1 MISLQK
7 FPQPKDPEGQ
17 LMAHRFTIGVE
28 EEFQIIDPATCEL
41 RSHVMQIV
49 SAISPD
55 IVEQVKGEMHQ
66 SIVETGTRICE
77 NVSELRIEMHRTRG
91 ELVAAAERA
100 GLQVAA
106 AGTHPFSSWI
116 DQVISP
122 GERYQHIVEELQQL
136 ARSLLI
142 FGMHIHVAMPD
153 KQTTIDIMNMVRYFL
168 PHLLALSTS
177 SPFWM
182 GRNTGLKS
190 FRTTVFRRF
199 PRTGVPEQFES
210 WSAYENFVNLLVK
223 LNCIDNGKK
232 IWWDVRP
239 HPTFGTLEF
248 RMCDV
253 TTKIEEAVAIAA
265 LTQALVV
272 KLHRLY
278 TTNQSWRVYRR
289 ALIEENKW
297 RAARYGIEGKL
308 IDFGKEAEIPMTR
321 LIPELLELVDDVVDD
336 LGSRS
341 AVEYVHTIMNEGTS
355 AERQLRVY
363 QQTGDLKAVV
373 KHLVDETRSGV
384 TQSRVSSAHAIN

>member
-1 MISLQK
+1 VK
-7 FPQPKDPEGQ
+7 
-17 LMAHRFTIGVE
+17 H
-28 EEFQIIDPATCEL
+28 EL
-41 RSHVMQIV
+41 
-49 SAISPD
+49 
-55 IVEQVKGEMHQ
+55 HQ

-122 GERYQHIVEELQQL
+122 GERYQHIIEELQQL

-153 KQTTIDIMNMVRYFL
+153 KQTTIDMMNMVRYFL

-210 WSAYENFVNLLVK
+210 WSAYENFVNLLIK

-253 TTKIEEAVAIAA
+253 ATKVEEAVAIAA
-265 LTQALVV
+265 LTQATIV

-278 TTNQSWRVYRR
+278 TSNQSWRLYRR

-308 IDFGKEAEIPMTR
+308 IDFGKEEEVPMRR
-321 LIPELLELVDDVVDD
+321 LLPELLEFVDEVLDD

-341 AVEYVHTIMNEGTS
+341 AVDYIHTILNEGTS

-373 KHLVDETRSGV
+373 RHLVAETRAGV
-384 TQSRVSSAHAIN
+384 SEPRASSAHVN

>member
-1 MISLQK
+1 V
-7 FPQPKDPEGQ
+7 
-17 LMAHRFTIGVE
+17 AHRFTIGVE
-28 EEFQIIDPATCEL
+28 EEFQIIDPETLEL
-41 RSHVMQIV
+41 RSHVVQLLSAAASRGLGGQI
-49 SAISPD
+49 
-55 IVEQVKGEMHQ
+55 KGEMHQ
-66 SIVETGTRICE
+66 SIVETGTKICE
-77 NVSELRIEMHRTRG
+77 NVDELRMEIHRTRS
-91 ELVAAAERA
+91 ELVSAAEST
-100 GLQVAA
+100 GLRVAA

-122 GERYQHIVEELQQL
+122 GERYQHIVEEMGQL

-153 KQTTIDIMNMVRYFL
+153 KQTTIDMMNMVRYFL

-199 PRTGVPEQFES
+199 PRTGVPETFGS

-253 TTKIEEAVAIAA
+253 ATKVEEAVAIAA
-265 LTQALVV
+265 LTQAIVV
-272 KLHRLY
+272 KIHRLY
-278 TTNQSWRVYRR
+278 TGNMGWRLYRR

-308 IDFGKEAEIPMTR
+308 IDFGKEQEVR
-321 LIPELLELVDDVVDD
+321 VRDLIPELLELVDDVVDD

-341 AVEYVHTIMNEGTS
+341 AVEYVNTILREGTS

-363 QQTGDLKAVV
+363 QETGDMKEVV
-373 KHLVDETRSGV
+373 RHLVEETRA
-384 TQSRVSSAHAIN
+384 SSVDGRANTASNMN

>member
-1 MISLQK
+1 
-7 FPQPKDPEGQ
+7 
-17 LMAHRFTIGVE
+17 MAHRFTIGVE
-28 EEFQIIDPATCEL
+28 EEFQIIDPETLEL
-41 RSHVMQIV
+41 RSHVVQLM
-49 SAISPD
+49 SAAVMRGLGDLI
-55 IVEQVKGEMHQ
+55 KGEMHQ
-66 SIVETGTRICE
+66 SIVETGTKICE
-77 NVSELRIEMHRTRG
+77 NVSELRLEMHRTRN
-91 ELVAAAERA
+91 ELVSAAEST
-100 GLQVAA
+100 GLHVAA

-122 GERYQHIVEELQQL
+122 GERYQHIVEEMGQL

-153 KQTTIDIMNMVRYFL
+153 KQSTIDMMNMVRYFL

-199 PRTGVPEQFES
+199 PRTGIPETFGS
-210 WSAYENFVNLLVK
+210 WSAYENFVNLLVQ

-253 TTKIEEAVAIAA
+253 ATKVEEAVAIAA
-265 LTQALVV
+265 LTQAIVV
-272 KLHRLY
+272 KIHRLY
-278 TTNQSWRVYRR
+278 TGNMGWRLYRR

-308 IDFGKEAEIPMTR
+308 IDFGKEQEVHMR
-321 LIPELLELVDDVVDD
+321 QLIPELLEFVDDVLDD

-341 AVEYVHTIMNEGTS
+341 AVEYVTTIMTEGTS

-363 QQTGDLKAVV
+363 HETGDMKEVV
-373 KHLVDETRSGV
+373 RHLVAETRS
-384 TQSRVSSAHAIN
+384 SSLDGRSHTANTVH

>member
-1 MISLQK
+1 
-7 FPQPKDPEGQ
+7 
-17 LMAHRFTIGVE
+17 MAHRFTIGVE
-28 EEFQIIDPATCEL
+28 EEFQIIDPETLEL
-41 RSHVMQIV
+41 RSHVVQLL
-49 SAISPD
+49 SAAASRGLGD
-55 IVEQVKGEMHQ
+55 QVKQEMHQ
-66 SIVETGTRICE
+66 SIVETGTKICE
-77 NVSELRIEMHRTRG
+77 NVSELRLEMHRTRS
-91 ELVAAAERA
+91 ELVSAAEST

-122 GERYQHIVEELQQL
+122 GERYQHIVEEMGQL

-153 KQTTIDIMNMVRYFL
+153 KQTTIDMMNMVRYFV

-190 FRTTVFRRF
+190 YRTTVFRRF
-199 PRTGVPEQFES
+199 PRTGVPELFES
-210 WSAYENFVNLLVK
+210 WSAYENFVNLLVR

-248 RMCDV
+248 RMCDC
-253 TTKIEEAVAIAA
+253 TTRVEEACAIAA
-265 LTQALVV
+265 LTQAIVV

-278 TTNQSWRVYRR
+278 TSNQSWRIYRR

-308 IDFGKEAEIPMTR
+308 IDFGREAEVPMR
-321 LIPELLELVDDVVDD
+321 ELMLELMELLDDVVDD

-341 AVEYVHTIMNEGTS
+341 AVEYIHTILNEGTS

-363 QQTGDLKAVV
+363 QQTGDLKDVV
-373 KHLVDETRSGV
+373 RHLVQETRASV
-384 TQSRVSSAHAIN
+384 MDSKTNSAGAIN

>member
-1 MISLQK
+1 
-7 FPQPKDPEGQ
+7 
-17 LMAHRFTIGVE
+17 MAHRFTIGVE

-41 RSHVMQIV
+41 RSHVLQLV
-49 SAISPD
+49 SAASPD
-55 IVEQVKGEMHQ
+55 IVEQVKHEMHQ
-66 SIVETGTRICE
+66 SIVETGSKICE
-77 NVSELRIEMHRTRG
+77 DVGELRTEMHRTRG
-91 ELVAAAERA
+91 ELVAAAERV

-122 GERYQHIVEELQQL
+122 GERYENIVEELQQL

-153 KQTTIDIMNMVRYFL
+153 KQTTIDMMNMVRYFL

-199 PRTGVPEQFES
+199 PRTGVPELFES

-223 LNCIDNGKK
+223 LNSIDNGKK

-253 TTKIEEAVAIAA
+253 ATKPEEAIAIAA
-265 LTQALVV
+265 VTQAIVV

-278 TTNQSWRVYRR
+278 TGNMSFRLYRR

-308 IDFGKEAEIPMTR
+308 IDFGKEAEVPMRELAT
-321 LIPELLELVDDVVDD
+321 ELLEFIDDVVDD

-341 AVEYVHTIMNEGTS
+341 AVEYVHTILREGTS

-363 QQTGDLKAVV
+363 QETGDLKAVV
-373 KHLVDETRSGV
+373 RHLVEETRGGV
-384 TQSRVSSAHAIN
+384 IQPRASSANAIN

>member
-1 MISLQK
+1 
-7 FPQPKDPEGQ
+7 
-17 LMAHRFTIGVE
+17 MAHRFTIGVE
-28 EEFQIIDPATCEL
+28 EEFQIIDPETLEL
-41 RSHVMQIV
+41 RSHVVQLLS
-49 SAISPD
+49 SAAARGVGD
-55 IVEQVKGEMHQ
+55 LVKQEMHQ
-66 SIVETGTRICE
+66 SIVETGTKICE
-77 NVSELRIEMHRTRG
+77 NVSELRLEMHRTRS
-91 ELVAAAERA
+91 ELVMAAEST
-100 GLQVAA
+100 GLRVAA

-122 GERYQHIVEELQQL
+122 GERYQHIVEEMGQL

-199 PRTGVPEQFES
+199 PRTGIPDIFES
-210 WSAYENFVNLLVK
+210 WSEYENFVNLLIK

-239 HPTFGTLEF
+239 HPTYGTLEF
-248 RMCDV
+248 RMFDTATRV
-253 TTKIEEAVAIAA
+253 EEAVAIAA
-265 LTQALVV
+265 LTQAIVV

-278 TTNQSWRVYRR
+278 THNQSWRIYRR

-308 IDFGKEAEIPMTR
+308 VDFGREAEVPVR
-321 LIPELLELVDDVVDD
+321 ELMLELMDLLDDVVDD

-341 AVEYVHTIMNEGTS
+341 AVEYIHTILNEGTS

-363 QQTGDLKAVV
+363 QQTGDLKEVV
-373 KHLVDETRSGV
+373 RHLVQETRASV
-384 TQSRVSSAHAIN
+384 MDSKTNSAGAIN